1 MTIKFAPVLTNYSQ
15 LRYPT
20 ILGFE
25 ESGQP
30 STTPYVDSR
39 GYATI
44 GAGFLVTSWASQILE
59 TSGSKRSRTCARRN
73 SPSAATSR

>member
-39 GYATI
+39 GYATENALQKL
-44 GAGFLVTSWASQILE
+44 GARQPALLHRIPALPKQ
-59 TSGSKRSRTCARRN
+59 R
-73 SPSAATSR
+73 